1 MLRVP
6 QELRRLPLYWQQRNE
21 SSSSSSETLRI
32 PVWAAVFFSNFA
44 WDLPRLEAFLDSA
57 LHGLHDTEPDIV
69 QCDEDMSALLLGS
82 GSAPVAEDVVEVSMP
97 TDLAL
102 EVRLEQTVPEPG
114 SDVTL
119 DVDSHVSLP
128 PLIVDDSVPTKFY
141 DMTMTRYSADYNHG
155 VAAWS
160 EPESDG
166 NSSHDDASP
175 HAEDV
180 RPRPQRWQE
189 RLHVAALQRHRKRAC
204 KYGMCPTHHRGRYVT
219 VAYGG
224 RHAGKVVLRCPKFR
238 EVDHQNKRGCWHQQ
252 PYFGSLDQLPKQ
264 VLGDM
269 KRLRGDLR
277 WNLRHGPQTR
287 AE

>member
-1 MLRVP
+1 MRFP
-6 QELRRLPLYWQQRNE
+6 EELLRLPLYFQQRNG
-21 SSSSSSETLRI
+21 SSCSSSEAVRI
-32 PVWAAVFFSNFA
+32 PMWADDFLSNFA
-44 WDLPRLEAFLDSA
+44 WDLPRLEAFLDAA
-57 LHGLHDTEPDIV
+57 LRGLHDTEPDMLD
-69 QCDEDMSALLLGS
+69 CDDDMSALPLGS
-82 GSAPVAEDVVEVSMP
+82 GSVPVA
-97 TDLAL
+97 
-102 EVRLEQTVPEPG
+102 RGEQAGPEPG
-114 SDVTL
+114 ADVTL
-119 DVDSHVSLP
+119 DVDSHMSLP
-128 PLIVDDSVPTKFY
+128 PLIVDDRAPSKFY
-141 DMTMTRYSADYNHG
+141 DMTMTRYSPDYNQG

-160 EPESDG
+160 EPDSDG
-166 NSSHDDASP
+166 NSSQDDASR
-175 HAEDV
+175 HAEEV

-204 KYGMCPTHHRGRYVT
+204 KYGLCPTHQRGRYVT

-238 EVDHQNKRGCWHQQ
+238 EIDHENKRGCWHQQ